1 MATTNE
7 SLEVSYAKRSF
18 QLGAT
23 EARVRELEADLAH
36 LRRQLADRPRIDADD
51 LDWLLGIA
59 AAANDLIGSRLPA
72 PESDGKGLL
81 GSTYTVRL
89 DWWKATAL
97 ETALGRPSAYR
108 HEQRIGGT
116 RYACD
121 GSPALGEELA
131 DGGSRWCCSECMRPL
146 AVDR

>member
-1 MATTNE
+1 MTHPATTTPACDGCRR
-7 SLEVSYAKRSF
+7 LEEQLRCARTDLQYYA
-18 QLGAT
+18 
-23 EARVRELEADLAH
+23 
-36 LRRQLADRPRIDADD
+36 RQLAEHRSRIAADD

-59 AAANDLIGSRLPA
+59 KAAAALIGNRLPA

-89 DWWKATAL
+89 DWWRATAL
-97 ETALGRPSAYR
+97 ETALARPSAYR

-121 GSPALGEELA
+121 GSPALGDELGV
-131 DGGSRWCCSECMRPL
+131 GGSRWACDECGRAL
-146 AVDR
+146 ALDR